1 MISAATTHTSL
12 AHAYDRNGVAAALRS
27 QPVQPVAATPVG
39 DDAASETREDKV
51 TLSAAGLDQSREGGG
66 KEAAA
71 NPAQEESEKKTATTG
86 QKMNSGSQSLTEAE
100 LQMVQDLKQRDREVK
115 THEQAHLASAGQY
128 ARGGPSYTYQQGPDG
143 RRYAIG
149 GEVPID
155 VSREKT
161 PEETIQKMRTVRRAA
176 MAPASPSPADRSIA
190 AAATAQEAQAMQEMQ
205 AARAEQG
212 AEQRKQVGEDLAPAA
227 QPAAQPAA
235 GDPKPTRAVRRT
247 PLDVLA

>member
-1 MISAATTHTSL
+1 MISAATTATTTL
-12 AHAYDRNGVAAALRS
+12 AHAYDRNGVTAALRS
-27 QPVQPVAATPVG
+27 QPVQRAAAMPG
-39 DDAASETREDKV
+39 ADNDAGEQQKDRV
-51 TLSAAGLDQSREGGG
+51 TLSAAGLDRSRESDG
-66 KEAAA
+66 KE
-71 NPAQEESEKKTATTG
+71 TATADSTQEG
-86 QKMNSGSQSLTEAE
+86 SEQEAKATVQEKGSNSQALNEADA
-100 LQMVQDLKQRDREVK
+100 QMVQELRQRDREVK
-115 THEQAHLASAGQY
+115 AHEQAHLASAGQY

-155 VSREKT
+155 VGGEKT

-176 MAPASPSPADRSIA
+176 MAPASPSPADRGIA

-212 AEQRKQVGEDLAPAA
+212 AEQRKQADEKPS
-227 QPAAQPAA
+227 QTAQPAA
-235 GDPKPTRAVRRT
+235 GEVDPAKPVRRT